1 MVPYFMITC
10 EYCTKQ
16 FVESMNGLTEK
27 TLHEILHGPEL
38 VNE

>member
-1 MVPYFMITC
+1 MVPYHMIHC
-10 EYCTKQ
+10 EYCPRQ
-16 FVESMNGLTEK
+16 FVESRSGLTEK

>member
-1 MVPYFMITC
+1 MINC
-10 EYCTKQ
+10 EYCPKQ
-16 FVESMNGLTEK
+16 FSESLTGLTEK